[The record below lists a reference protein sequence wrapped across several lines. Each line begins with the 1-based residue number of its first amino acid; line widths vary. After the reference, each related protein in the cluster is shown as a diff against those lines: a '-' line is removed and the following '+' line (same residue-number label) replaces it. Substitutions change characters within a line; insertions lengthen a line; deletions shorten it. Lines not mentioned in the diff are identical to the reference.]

1 MSSSSQTRL
10 SKLLSLMLRHRPD
23 EFGISLDSHGFANT
37 DDVLAALQERF
48 PWVTPDD
55 IDALV
60 NHSEKQ
66 RFEIAGDKI
75 RAKYGHSFPVELDLP
90 AVTPP
95 EHLYQAVPP
104 EAVDQILAEGLTP
117 RDRRYVHLSLSSQIA
132 RELGQKIG
140 PQCVVL
146 RILAEKASSENQ
158 VRFFDCGPV
167 VLTES
172 VPPDCIEV
180 VTESSS
186 PTVGATYGRKL
197 KLRKR

>member
-23 EFGISLDSHGFANT
+23 EFGVSLDPHGFAHTN
-37 DDVLAALQERF
+37 DVLGALQERF
-48 PWVTPDD
+48 PWVTQDD

-60 NHSEKQ
+60 NNSEKQ

-95 EHLYQAVPP
+95 EYLYQAVPP
-104 EAVDQILAEGLTP
+104 EAAGQILAEGLTP

-140 PQCVVL
+140 PDCVVL
-146 RILAEKASSENQ
+146 RILAEKASAQGE

-167 VLTES
+167 VLTEF

-180 VTESSS
+180 VTECCAPS
-186 PTVGATYGRKL
+186 VGASYGRKL